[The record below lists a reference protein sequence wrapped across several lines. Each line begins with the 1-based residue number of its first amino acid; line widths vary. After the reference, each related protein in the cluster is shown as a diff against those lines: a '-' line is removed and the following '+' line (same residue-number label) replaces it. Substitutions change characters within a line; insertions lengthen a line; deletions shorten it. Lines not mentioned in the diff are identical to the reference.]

1 MGKIKES
8 RLAALRQTRT
18 QSILPGLTYFPLNK
32 NGMRANKETFAS
44 YLAEKKLPK
53 INKNHVM
60 NEKEWYA
67 NVLKRDPH
75 Y

>member
-8 RLAALRQTRT
+8 RLAARRQRRT
-18 QSILPGLTYFPLNK
+18 QSILPGFTFFPFNK
-32 NGMRANKETFAS
+32 NGTRANKETFAS
-44 YLAEKKLPK
+44 SLAEKKLPM